1 MNIISYL
8 PCVILIRGC
17 VCSIGKLVYIIQQIL
32 IGQAAMSRRVPIS
45 TVHVLLNKTY
55 FVTSIIYLIK
65 VMMVKSYYRE
75 QRDG

>member
-1 MNIISYL
+1 
-8 PCVILIRGC
+8 
-17 VCSIGKLVYIIQQIL
+17 
-32 IGQAAMSRRVPIS
+32 MSRRVPIS

-65 VMMVKSYYRE
+65 VMTVKSYYRE